1 MIIDTQK
8 TSPDSI
14 GLAKQKMVEFS
25 QAGLHKEIKLFASLD
40 VRTGENLGGIMKQ
53 PKLNDVGLNVTG
65 TRKIRELA
73 AKSQKIKITINIDK
87 GSLDSLKEMAL
98 KTGGSYQK
106 ILNEIVKSGL
116 EKRNDSECR
125 LQKLEKEV
133 AKIKK
138 KIAA

>member
-1 MIIDTQK
+1 
-8 TSPDSI
+8 
-14 GLAKQKMVEFS
+14 
-25 QAGLHKEIKLFASLD
+25 
-40 VRTGENLGGIMKQ
+40 MKQ
-53 PKLNDVGLNVTG
+53 PKLSELVLNVTG
-65 TRKIRELA
+65 TKKIRDLA

-87 GSLDSLKEMAL
+87 DSLDSLKEMAQ
-98 KTGGSYQK
+98 KSGGSYQK

-116 EKRNDSECR
+116 ENRHDSESR